1 MRKLK
6 VKSDITISAASG
18 NWSIR
23 AGGAVLGE
31 TSKALKLN
39 EVITHQFY
47 TFQRKT
53 LLWPFLKEQTKKQ
66 LAHIK
71 EHQVII
77 QSLLK
82 ARL

>member
-1 MRKLK
+1 VRKLK

-39 EVITHQFY
+39 EGNNGTNFI
-47 TFQRKT
+47 
-53 LLWPFLKEQTKKQ
+53 LSKERPCYG
-66 LAHIK
+66 LF
-71 EHQVII
+71 
-77 QSLLK
+77 
-82 ARL
+82 